1 MGKIIIE
8 VPENIEETIK
18 VNSEKEFDEAVERI
32 KKRLK
37 RLQLKEKLNQLIGS
51 FEIEEDVKEEDFY
64 SRGKYE

>member
-8 VPENIEETIK
+8 VLENIEETIK

-32 KKRLK
+32 RKRLK